1 MNDEILVEYIG
12 SEEGCNK
19 YKLTS
24 VRHRDAMVKIA
35 GKVLFDE
42 SDLKAFRKLGYAVC
56 NNTLDCHGK
65 KVYIYHNIRTFKENK

>member
-1 MNDEILVEYIG
+1 MNDEILVEYAG
-12 SEEGCNK
+12 SEESRNK

-24 VRHRDAMVKIA
+24 VRHHDAMSKIA

-42 SDLKAFRKLGYAVC
+42 SDLKAFRELGYAVC
-56 NNTLDCHGK
+56 NNTLDCYGK